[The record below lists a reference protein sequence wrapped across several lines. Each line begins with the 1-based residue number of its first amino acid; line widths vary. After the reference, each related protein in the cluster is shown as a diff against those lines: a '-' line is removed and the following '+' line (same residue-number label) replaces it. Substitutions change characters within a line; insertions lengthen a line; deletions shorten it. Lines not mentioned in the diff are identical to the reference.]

1 LEAVSRK
8 VGKGKKLSTEDLV
21 VLMPVCFGEIR
32 KDVTE
37 TNKRID
43 AIDDSLSKRIDAL
56 YDLMSKNYE
65 AFNKG
70 LMH

>member
-1 LEAVSRK
+1 
-8 VGKGKKLSTEDLV
+8 